1 MKKILL
7 PTDFSDNAWNAIFTA
22 VKLYAQ
28 QKCHFYLLHAYEP
41 NALNMLGRKG
51 QQRLGTIYDSLS
63 QFSVRELKKTLEYL
77 HKNHDNANHTFET
90 VSTSETLEEAVQESI
105 KAKDIDLVVMG
116 TQGATGAKEIFMGSN
131 TVKVLKKI
139 RKCPVLVVPND
150 YNFQTLKTL
159 VFPTD
164 FTRPYQKF
172 ELLPLTELV
181 TIWGASIQILHVAVE
196 FLLNEN
202 QKANR
207 NILKKRLSTL
217 NYSFKNVAFEG
228 NVAES
233 VEKYMSKNE
242 ADLMVMIRHHHSF
255 WEKVIGEPIVKKIA
269 FHSKIPVLML
279 PEHQ

>member
-22 VKLYAQ
+22 VKYYAQ

-51 QQRLGTIYDSLS
+51 QQRLGAIYDSLS
-63 QFSVRELKKTLEYL
+63 QYSVNELNKTLAYL
-77 HKNHDNANHTFET
+77 HKNHCNTNHSFET
-90 VSTSETLEEAVQESI
+90 VSKSATLEVAVEESLVT
-105 KAKDIDLVVMG
+105 KDIDLVVMG

-139 RKCPVLVVPND
+139 KKCPVLVVPSG

-164 FTRPYQKF
+164 FTRTYEKF
-172 ELLPLTELV
+172 ELLPMTELA
-181 TIWGASIQILHVAVE
+181 TIWVASIQILHVAVE
-196 FLLNEN
+196 FLLNET

-228 NVAES
+228 NIAES
-233 VEKYMSKNE
+233 VEKYVSKNE
-242 ADLMVMIRHHHSF
+242 VDLMVMIRHQHSF

-269 FHSKIPVLML
+269 FHSKVPVLML

>member
-116 TQGATGAKEIFMGSN
+116 TQGTTGAKEIFMGSN

-164 FTRPYQKF
+164 FTRTYEKF
-172 ELLPLTELV
+172 ELLPLTELA
-181 TIWGASIQILHVAVE
+181 TIWMASIQILHVAVE

-207 NILKKRLSTL
+207 NILKKRLSKL